1 MIHTVTSRAK
11 YPAMA
16 VAAVIAVYEA
26 GARRELVTINELKI
40 PKGLRKR
47 HEGRAE
53 GQFSDDLFQGRND
66 RTDG

>member
-1 MIHTVTSRAK
+1 
-11 YPAMA
+11 MA
-16 VAAVIAVYEA
+16 VAAVIAVNEA